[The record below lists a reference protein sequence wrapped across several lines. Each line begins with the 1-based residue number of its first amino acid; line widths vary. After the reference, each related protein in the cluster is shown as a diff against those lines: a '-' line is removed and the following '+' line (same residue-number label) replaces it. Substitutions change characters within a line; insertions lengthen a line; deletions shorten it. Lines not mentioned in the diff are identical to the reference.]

1 MFKKVRR
8 IAKEKLQALYN
19 ACFNHP
25 VGEVYMF
32 HRVSPADGAL
42 AVIDELRVS
51 PEYFKQFLMSKQ
63 DIQFVS
69 LDDAIDIIEGNKK
82 ITKPFGV
89 ITFDDGYED
98 NYTYAYPI
106 LKELGIP
113 FTIYISVDMVNEH
126 APIWNYPLLIEKIV
140 RKNDMLK
147 LGNGRSLSCSNFDE
161 KNAAFLQLKSWL
173 FSLPY
178 SSLHDEFVGAFKNYL
193 ADDIFE
199 ANTLTWEQ
207 ILEMA
212 NDPLCTIGSH
222 TMSHC
227 RLVMK
232 DNDSLMHELHDSK
245 RILSEKLGVEIEHL
259 SYPYGWIT
267 DVSDEAIEI
276 VKRVGYKTGLRSFGG
291 PVRRKDKDL
300 FNVKRINVVEYEK

>member
-1 MFKKVRR
+1 MFRKVRR
-8 IAKEKLQALYN
+8 IAKEKLQVVYN
-19 ACFNHP
+19 TCFNHS
-25 VGEVYMF
+25 VGEAYMF
-32 HRVSPADGAL
+32 HRVSPVDGAL
-42 AVIDELRVS
+42 TVIDELRVS
-51 PEYFKQFLMSKQ
+51 PEFFKQFLMSKQ
-63 DIQFVS
+63 DKIQFVS
-69 LDDAIDIIEGNKK
+69 LDDAVDIIKGNKK
-82 ITKPFGV
+82 INKPFGV

-113 FTIYISVDMVNEH
+113 FTIYISVDLVNDH

-140 RKNDMLK
+140 RKNDELV
-147 LGNGRSLSCSNFDE
+147 LGNGRSLSCSNIDE
-161 KNAAFLQLKSWL
+161 KNAVFLHLKSWL

-178 SSLHDEFVGAFKNYL
+178 SSLHDEFVDAFKNYL
-193 ADDIFE
+193 TDDIFE

-227 RLVMK
+227 RLAIK
-232 DNDSLMHELHDSK
+232 DLDILMYELKNSK
-245 RILSEKLGVEIEHL
+245 DILSDKIGKNVEHL

-267 DVSDEAIEI
+267 DVSAEAAEMA
-276 VKRVGYKTGLRSFGG
+276 KRVGYKSAFHSFGG
-291 PVRRKDKDL
+291 PVREKDKDMYHL
-300 FNVKRINVVEYEK
+300 KRIMVNE

>member
-8 IAKEKLQALYN
+8 ICREKLQAFYN
-19 ACFNHP
+19 ACFNRP
-25 VGEVYMF
+25 VGYIYMF

-69 LDDAIDIIEGNKK
+69 LDDVIDIIEGNKK

-98 NYTYAYPI
+98 NYTDAYPI

-113 FTIYISVDMVNEH
+113 FTIYLSVDLVNDH

-140 RKNDMLK
+140 RKNGELV
-147 LGNGRSLSCSNFDE
+147 LGNGKSLKSRSLTE
-161 KNAAFLQLKSWL
+161 KNAAFLHLKSWL

-193 ADDIFE
+193 TDDIFE

-227 RLVMK
+227 RLAMK
-232 DNDSLMHELHDSK
+232 DADVLLYELKNSK
-245 RILSEKLGVEIEHL
+245 DILSEKIGKSVEHL

-267 DVSDEAIEI
+267 DVSNEAAEMTR
-276 VKRVGYKTGLRSFGG
+276 RVGYKSAFHSFGG
-291 PVRRKDKDL
+291 PIREKDKDL
-300 FNVKRINVVEYEK
+300 FHLKRIMVNEQ

>member
-1 MFKKVRR
+1 MLKKVRR
-8 IAKEKLQALYN
+8 ICREKLQALYN
-19 ACFNHP
+19 ACFNQP
-25 VGEVYMF
+25 TGEVYMF

-42 AVIDELRVS
+42 PVIDELRVS
-51 PEYFKQFLMSKQ
+51 PEYFKSFLMSKQ

-113 FTIYISVDMVNEH
+113 FTIYVSVDLVNDH
-126 APIWNYPLLIEKIV
+126 APIWNYLLLIEKIV
-140 RKNDMLK
+140 RKNNMLK

-178 SSLHDEFVGAFKNYL
+178 SSLHNEFVGAFKNYL

-227 RLVMK
+227 RLAMK
-232 DNDSLMHELHDSK
+232 DADVLLYELKNSK
-245 RILSEKLGVEIEHL
+245 DILFEKIGKTVEHL

-267 DVSDEAIEI
+267 DVSNEAAEMA
-276 VKRVGYKTGLRSFGG
+276 KRVGYKTAFHSFGG
-291 PVRRKDKDL
+291 PIREKDKDL
-300 FNVKRINVVEYEK
+300 YHLKRIMVNEQ

>member
-51 PEYFKQFLMSKQ
+51 PEFFKQFLMSKQ
-63 DIQFVS
+63 DKIQFVS
-69 LDDAIDIIEGNKK
+69 LDDAVDIIKGNKK
-82 ITKPFGV
+82 INKSFGV

-113 FTIYISVDMVNEH
+113 FTIYVSVDLVNDH

-140 RKNDMLK
+140 RKNDELV
-147 LGNGRSLSCSNFDE
+147 LGNGKSLKSRSLTE
-161 KNAAFLQLKSWL
+161 KNAVFLHLKSWL

-178 SSLHDEFVGAFKNYL
+178 SSLHEEFVGAFKNYL
-193 ADDIFE
+193 TDDVFE
-199 ANTLTWEQ
+199 INTLTWVQ
-207 ILEMA
+207 IQDMA

-227 RLVMK
+227 RLAIK
-232 DNDSLMHELHDSK
+232 DADILMYELKNSK
-245 RILSEKLGVEIEHL
+245 DILSDKIGKNVEHL

-267 DVSDEAIEI
+267 DVSNEAAEMA
-276 VKRVGYKTGLRSFGG
+276 KRVGYKSAFHSFGG
-291 PVRRKDKDL
+291 PVREKDKDL
-300 FNVKRINVVEYEK
+300 YHLKRIMVNEQ

>member
-51 PEYFKQFLMSKQ
+51 PEFFKQFLMSKQ
-63 DIQFVS
+63 DKIQFVS
-69 LDDAIDIIEGNKK
+69 LDDAVDIIKCNKK
-82 ITKPFGV
+82 INKPFGV

-113 FTIYISVDMVNEH
+113 FTIYVSVDLVNDH

-178 SSLHDEFVGAFKNYL
+178 NSLHDEFVGAFKNYL
-193 ADDIFE
+193 TDDIFE

-207 ILEMA
+207 ILEMT

-227 RLVMK
+227 RLAIK
-232 DNDSLMHELHDSK
+232 DADILMYELKNSK
-245 RILSEKLGVEIEHL
+245 DILSDKIGKNVEHL

-267 DVSDEAIEI
+267 DVSNEAAEMA
-276 VKRVGYKTGLRSFGG
+276 KRVGYKTAFHSFGG
-291 PVRRKDKDL
+291 PVREKDKEL
-300 FNVKRINVVEYEK
+300 YHLKRIMVNE